1 MNKVIAVILA
11 GGRSSRMGILCHQ
24 RPKPLLPFGG
34 KYHVIDFTLSNCF
47 NSDFKD
53 VLMITADKE
62 IQIAD
67 YIKKWQSF
75 NTNCIDISVIKSNN
89 NHYSGTA
96 DAVRQNIKYI
106 KQYNPDEVLLLA
118 ADHVYN
124 MDYRKMLEFHRRSKS
139 DVTIG
144 VTRVPIM
151 SANRFGIVYLD
162 EQKRVVN
169 FIEKPPVPDN
179 NLISMGIYIF
189 NTETLIN
196 SLEDD
201 ARITD
206 SIHDFGYSIMPRLIR
221 EKYVSGYEYSGY
233 WRDIGTPQAYL
244 NTNFEFIEDVI
255 NTADRYFPPLLTASE
270 YKDGSNTIG
279 YDNVT
284 NSFIA
289 RGCVIKGR
297 VDNSILYP
305 GVWIE
310 KHAIV
315 KNSIIMPNGLV
326 GYHSVIENSILDEG
340 VHVSRYS
347 YVGLKD
353 GHASEDTGITIL
365 GKDSLVPPYTVVSR
379 NSRIPPYSLIEH
391 SYADTTLSNASV
403 NLNNVPV
410 SNLLSLFSYI

>member
-11 GGRSSRMGILCHQ
+11 GGRSKRMGILCQ
-24 RPKPLLPFGG
+24 QKPKPLLPFGG
-34 KYHVIDFTLSNCF
+34 KYNVIDFTLSNCCH
-47 NSDFKD
+47 SQLKD
-53 VLMITADKE
+53 VLIITADKE
-62 IQIAD
+62 NQID
-67 YIKKWQSF
+67 NYIKKWKLL
-75 NTNCIDISVIKSNN
+75 NDNCPDISVIKSNN
-89 NHYSGTA
+89 HSYSGTA

-106 KQYNPDEVLLLA
+106 AQYNPDAVLLLA

-124 MDYRKMLEFHRRSKS
+124 IDYREMMEFHRRSKS

-151 SANRFGIVYLD
+151 SANRFGVVYLD
-162 EQKRVVN
+162 DQKRVTN

-196 SLEDD
+196 ILEDD
-201 ARITD
+201 ARISN

-221 EKYVSGYEYSGY
+221 ERYVSGYEYRGY

-244 NTNFEFIEDVI
+244 NSNFEFIKDVI
-255 NTADRYFPPLLTASE
+255 NTSDRYFPPLLTASE
-270 YKDGSNTIG
+270 NKDSSNAIG

-289 RGCVIKGR
+289 RGCVIKGK

-310 KHAIV
+310 KHAMV